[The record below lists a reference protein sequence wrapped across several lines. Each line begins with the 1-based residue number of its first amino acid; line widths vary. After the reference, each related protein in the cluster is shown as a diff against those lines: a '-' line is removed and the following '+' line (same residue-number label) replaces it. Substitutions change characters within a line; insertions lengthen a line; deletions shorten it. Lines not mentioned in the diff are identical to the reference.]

1 MTSEY
6 TPTEADMRERYVRVD
21 RTGKGSRAEYEAEFD
36 RFIAKVKA
44 EALLS
49 DEAVL
54 RALNAE
60 EPRAATDNLADW
72 GEESIARMRAALTA
86 ALGEDESNE

>member
-1 MTSEY
+1 MSDWDEKARARFDPGDY
-6 TPTEADMRERYVRVD
+6 ATPLATYLGGANDLRNH
-21 RTGKGSRAEYEAEFD
+21 
-36 RFIAKVKA
+36 
-44 EALLS
+44 LLS

-72 GEESIARMRAALTA
+72 GEESIARMRAALA
-86 ALGEDESNE
+86 AATSRRR